1 MKCSVSYAQGQFAI
15 LCVGLGCGV
24 THVKMSPVSQA
35 AGIAVAGQ
43 SQFYSDWSAPVNLG
57 GTVNS
62 SVNDQGPTTSTDE
75 RSLYLV
81 SNRPGGFGGNDLW
94 VSHRATKDKSW
105 GAPVNLGPM
114 INTSGVESTPTL
126 SKDERRLYFASSR
139 PGGAGSLDL
148 WVSERVD
155 KEDDLSWQSPVNLG
169 PMINSAAGDLGPTF
183 FEDPQ
188 TGGLVMY
195 FYSTR
200 PGGPGLRDIYRST
213 VDDSGSFTPAI
224 LVPELSTP
232 YGDEQ
237 PSIRQDGLEIFF
249 ASNRARTLSS
259 TATDIWVSTRV
270 GTSAVWPEPVNL
282 GIAINTESVEGR
294 PALSYDGKS
303 LYFFSDGHGGFGST
317 DLFVSSRTYLDPAG
331 ERPGVLD
338 TR

>member
-1 MKCSVSYAQGQFAI
+1 
-15 LCVGLGCGV
+15 
-24 THVKMSPVSQA
+24 
-35 AGIAVAGQ
+35 
-43 SQFYSDWSAPVNLG
+43 
-57 GTVNS
+57 
-62 SVNDQGPTTSTDE
+62 
-75 RSLYLV
+75 
-81 SNRPGGFGGNDLW
+81 
-94 VSHRATKDKSW
+94 
-105 GAPVNLGPM
+105 
-114 INTSGVESTPTL
+114 
-126 SKDERRLYFASSR
+126 
-139 PGGAGSLDL
+139 
-148 WVSERVD
+148 
-155 KEDDLSWQSPVNLG
+155 
-169 PMINSAAGDLGPTF
+169 
-183 FEDPQ
+183 
-188 TGGLVMY
+188 MY

-232 YGDEQ
+232 YDDEQ

-249 ASNRARTLSS
+249 ASNRPRTLSS

-317 DLFVSSRTYLDPAG
+317 DLFVSTRTYLDPAG